1 MLSALPNQVHLRHIP
16 VHFQHHACF
25 LSTNAAPVLDEVV
38 LHGLASVVLHAVSRP
53 FFEHFKTSVV

>member
-1 MLSALPNQVHLRHIP
+1 MCHIP

-38 LHGLASVVLHAVSRP
+38 LHGLTSVVLHAVSRP
-53 FFEHFKTSVV
+53 FLSISKPRSSEI